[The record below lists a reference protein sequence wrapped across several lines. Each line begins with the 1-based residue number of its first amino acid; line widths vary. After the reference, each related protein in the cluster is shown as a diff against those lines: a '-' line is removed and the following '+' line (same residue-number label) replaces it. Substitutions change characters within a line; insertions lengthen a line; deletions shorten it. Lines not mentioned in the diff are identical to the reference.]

1 MSSDSKRCKME
12 DELTFEIQPESEGGV
27 SRDSLV
33 ILYCKCHGDKKDV
46 SYQWFSV
53 DQESKECKTVE
64 SKLLPNGCS
73 CIRVNY
79 YGFFYCVA
87 SQGDNVPRLSNLAM
101 ICEDKKTWWNTWPF
115 YPKSHY
121 PLVGCAGTFLP
132 SNLGKS
138 SWKRKAYESTHMP
151 ASVFC
156 SAFLNF
162 DEPNFSLSSC
172 GFLKMLQNL
181 KEGENG
187 SGKGY
192 IQSMERC
199 LAAMIEEFLEQKPR
213 PSSIGIETFFHIPAS
228 PFLAENETERFRGD
242 LIVQKTFPGKVR
254 TVPLAIF
261 VLKKEETSGALAQA
275 IRQYEFLTDAARP
288 SRLHPRAET
297 LFPCIVVALGNNE
310 MEVCG
315 VVRVGPRL
323 NQKVAKSQLA
333 LLKAEDYAN
342 KEKVSSLLSKIV
354 AAIGGVDEF
363 WMNPHGQFP
372 VIKDCES
379 IESGGQKLFFDYTG
393 DFTNESF
400 TTVYKASLTGSDHQ
414 EKSVVVK
421 FAKKYGLSVHKK
433 LDEAGFA
440 PKLLGFQQLGK
451 KLSDWKIAVMEAVKE
466 PVNLDLFLDCLRNCV
481 DERANANR
489 VLSEAEEALW
499 EIHKENL
506 VHGDFRGVNILVS
519 ERGKGPVK
527 IVDFDWSGQEGEVA
541 YPDINPKI
549 AWPCGGG
556 SPIKKGHDQYFLAGY
571 KRQFQQQLQDNINHH
586 LLMEIWGW
594 RPERP

>member
-213 PSSIGIETFFHIPAS
+213 PSSIGIETSFFV
-228 PFLAENETERFRGD
+228 PFPDKRLRGD
-242 LIVQKTFPGKVR
+242 LIVQKTFPGNS
-254 TVPLAIF
+254 TAPLAIF
-261 VLKKEETSGALAQA
+261 VLKKEETSGALTQA
-275 IRQYEFLTDAARP
+275 IRQYELLTDAAMRKP
-288 SRLHPRAET
+288 HPRAGT
-297 LFPCIVVALGNNE
+297 LFPCIVVALGKNE
-310 MEVCG
+310 MEVGG

-323 NQKVAKSQLA
+323 KVTKSQLA

-342 KEKVSSLLSKIV
+342 EEKVSSLLSKLI

-379 IESGGQKLFFDYTG
+379 IESGGQKLSFDYTG
-393 DFTNESF
+393 DFIDKKF
-400 TTVYKASLTGSDHQ
+400 TRVYEASLTGSDHQ

-421 FAKKYGLSVHKK
+421 FVTKYGLAVHKK

-440 PKLLGFQQLGK
+440 PKLLGFQTLGE
-451 KLSDWKIAVMEAVKE
+451 KLSDWKMIVMEAVKK
-466 PVNLDLFLDCLRNCV
+466 PLKLDRFLEKGRV
-481 DERANANR
+481 NANR
-489 VLSEAEEALW
+489 VFSKVEEALW
-499 EIHKENL
+499 EIHQENL

-519 ERGKGPVK
+519 EWGKGPVK
-527 IVDFDWSGQEGEVA
+527 IIDFDWSGQEDEVA
-541 YPDINPKI
+541 YPDDINPQI

-556 SPIKKGHDQYFLAGY
+556 SLIKKCHDRYFLAGY
-571 KRQFQQQLQDNINHH
+571 KRQFQQKLQDADD
-586 LLMEIWGW
+586 EDDD
-594 RPERP
+594 